1 MHSESSIFS
10 QVLVG
15 IENKYASFNSSVKL
29 HPPCKKTEL
38 LNWQVT
44 CEERGRGNSPIIW
57 LGLGSGLRFIKYI
70 YLYIIIMSLLLSIII
85 FNFKLKD
92 QYF

>member
-29 HPPCKKTEL
+29 HPPCKKTKL

-57 LGLGSGLRFIKYI
+57 LGLGLGSWLRFYKVYI
-70 YLYIIIMSLLLSIII
+70 PLHNINEVLAVIHH
-85 FNFKLKD
+85 F
-92 QYF
+92 